1 MFLFLTRKLKEKNNK
16 KTPHNY
22 CHLLATYIQI
32 FIWIVHFIVLCLKEN
47 YAKVRFVWM
56 ISPLSLQWWQL
67 LLVASRHLLSCFVIF
82 SKVFFLPHQ
91 SCPFMVQL
99 FTSVPIC
106 QFQGLST
113 ATTLNIMI
121 SPNVTELCWLLLPL
135 RETFQIVD

>member
-1 MFLFLTRKLKEKNNK
+1 MGGFLFLFLTRKLKEKNNK

-22 CHLLATYIQI
+22 CHLLATCIQI

-82 SKVFFLPHQ
+82 SKVFFCHIRAVLLWFNSSP
-91 SCPFMVQL
+91 L
-99 FTSVPIC
+99 FLYANFRAC
-106 QFQGLST
+106 Q
-113 ATTLNIMI
+113 
-121 SPNVTELCWLLLPL
+121 LLLHL
-135 RETFQIVD
+135 I